1 MPIDSGRLGVPTSRE
16 GPLMFQSIDF
26 RKHALGGLLVFGFL
40 VWLSNVGQGP
50 APIEHRY
57 NVREVSTEDAKALI
71 DGGALVVDVRG
82 KDQFDFR
89 HIPGAILIP
98 LDELRA
104 RIPAVLEGAEAMTI
118 LIYCG
123 DGVTN
128 GPEGTE
134 ILNKAGYPNAV
145 NLKPGIEGW
154 ASAGYAVAKG

>member
-1 MPIDSGRLGVPTSRE
+1 
-16 GPLMFQSIDF
+16 MFYSIDF
-26 RKHALGGLLVFGFL
+26 RKHALGVLLMVGFL
-40 VWLSNVGQGP
+40 VWLSNVGQGT

-57 NVREVSTEDAKALI
+57 NVREVSAEDAKALI
-71 DGGALVVDVRG
+71 DDGALVVDVRG
-82 KDQFDFR
+82 KEQFNFR
-89 HIPGAILIP
+89 HIPGAMLIP

-104 RIPAVLEGAEAMTI
+104 QIPAALEGAKALTI

-123 DGVTN
+123 DGVTH

-154 ASAGYAVAKG
+154 ARAGYAIAKG

>member
-1 MPIDSGRLGVPTSRE
+1 
-16 GPLMFQSIDF
+16 MFRSIDL
-26 RKHALGGLLVFGFL
+26 RKHALGVLLMTGVL
-40 VWLSNVGQGP
+40 VWLTNVGQGS

-57 NVREVSTEDAKALI
+57 NIREVSAQDGKALI
-71 DGGALVVDVRG
+71 DAGALVVDVRG
-82 KDQFDFR
+82 QDQFNSR

-98 LDELRA
+98 LDELRV
-104 RIPAVLEGAEAMTI
+104 RIPAALEGAQAMTI

-123 DGVTN
+123 DGVTT

-154 ASAGYAVAKG
+154 ANAGYAVDKS